1 MITKHQMFL
10 NIWQFL
16 LSDFCESE
24 FLGSCTAKQNMHQS
38 SNQSCWTTP
47 LKQELS
53 QTQGSFLVP
62 SNIKVQAGLILG
74 SKLLTQSTQF
84 RIWTESTNPKH
95 MSMLFA
101 FNHILA
107 WRRLP
112 YYFWAGCWQY
122 YTILPRT
129 CIWKW
134 NLGCASD
141 LGGGSRAQGTLAVTS
156 DHRCCPSLQ
165 LLVLRKPFHLEM
177 SSVRW
182 NNTKWLRC
190 RCTQET

>member
-1 MITKHQMFL
+1 MIFVSLNFWDLALPNKTCTSPQIRAAGLLHWSRSYHKPRVVFL
-10 NIWQFL
+10 
-16 LSDFCESE
+16 S
-24 FLGSCTAKQNMHQS
+24 
-38 SNQSCWTTP
+38 
-47 LKQELS
+47 
-53 QTQGSFLVP
+53 P
-62 SNIKVQAGLILG
+62 SNIKVQAALILG

-165 LLVLRKPFHLEM
+165 LLLLRKPFHLEM